1 MRSLLAISLLTA
13 LAACQGEKAPSE
25 APATAGATSAPTAST
40 DTPSPMVSPVDARP
54 NIEPQEDNCGAGKL
68 DRWLNV
74 LPTDTVKAEIVK
86 AVGERV
92 IRYYGPSDALTMDFS
107 EERLNAEL
115 GEDGRIKRFH
125 CG

>member
-1 MRSLLAISLLTA
+1 MRALIAVCLLTS
-13 LAACQGEKAPSE
+13 LAACQAENSPSQSEETSPPAEAAPS
-25 APATAGATSAPTAST
+25 PAATTVT
-40 DTPSPMVSPVDARP
+40 PMVPPVAADTEA
-54 NIEPQEDNCGAGKL
+54 EDKCGAVKL

-74 LPTDTVKAEIVK
+74 LPTDTVKAEITS

-92 IRYYGPSDALTMDFS
+92 IRYYGPDDALTMDFS

-115 GEDGRIKRFH
+115 GADGRIKRFH